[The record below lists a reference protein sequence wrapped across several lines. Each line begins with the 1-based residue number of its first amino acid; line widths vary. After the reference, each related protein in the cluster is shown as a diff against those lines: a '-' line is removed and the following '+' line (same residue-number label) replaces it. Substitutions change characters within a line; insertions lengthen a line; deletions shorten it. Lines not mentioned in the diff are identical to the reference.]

1 MEKMYNKLVRDKI
14 PLKIKLNGETP
25 KYHTLSVEEFR
36 EAIKV
41 KLLEEVN
48 ELLKATTKD
57 EMIEELAD
65 IMEVIEWVRKTE
77 EITEYDV
84 LKMKHN
90 KYLKN
95 GGFFER
101 IFLESVEEN

>member
-1 MEKMYNKLVRDKI
+1 MEKVYNKLVRDKI
-14 PLKIKLNGETP
+14 PRKIKLNGGTP
-25 KYHTLSVEEFR
+25 KYRILSVEEFR
-36 EAIKV
+36 EAIKA

-65 IMEVIEWVRKTE
+65 IMEVLEWVRKSE

-84 LKMKHN
+84 AKMQHN